1 MNIRLSFKTIQVVD
15 DIFNQ
20 LVMREDF
27 FSSDLS

>member
-1 MNIRLSFKTIQVVD
+1 MNIRLSFKTIQVV